1 MDANIRRDGEE
12 LFHRKVTTEH
22 AVPRAS
28 ENDKLRGES
37 QWVLTKTQTKEEKW
51 GDAFRGRANS

>member
-12 LFHRKVTTEH
+12 LFHRKATTEH

-28 ENDKLRGES
+28 ENDKLRGGVAMGAY
-37 QWVLTKTQTKEEKW
+37 Q
-51 GDAFRGRANS
+51 DANEGGEVGGRLSRSRK